1 VWQSLGTG
9 DFNGDGTS
17 DILWRNT
24 STGEVDTWLM
34 NNGHVTGGAALGS
47 VSSAWQFAGIGDYTG
62 NGTSDVLWRNTNTG
76 AVDTWIVNN
85 DRLTGGSGIS
95 AASTAWQPQVTHTG

>member
-1 VWQSLGTG
+1 LWQSLGTG

-34 NNGHVTGGAALGS
+34 NNGQMTGGAVLGTM
-47 VSSAWQFAGIGDYTG
+47 SSAWQLAGIGDLTG
-62 NGTSDVLWRNTNTG
+62 NGTSDVVWRNTTTG
-76 AVDTWIVNN
+76 QVQTWLISN
-85 DRLTGGSGIS
+85 DHVTGGSVIGTV
-95 AASTAWQPQVTHTG
+95 STAWQPQVIHTS